1 MDWWLLLDNGGT
13 ARNSEILNLEISW
26 REKKTSSLLQ
36 MRERKRERDRGEQYL
51 KQTPRN
57 TGY

>member
-13 ARNSEILNLEISW
+13 ARNSEILNIEISW

-36 MRERKRERDRGEQYL
+36 MRERERERSWGTIP
-51 KQTPRN
+51 KTN
-57 TGY
+57 T